1 VKMAEMKMTKA
12 EKKDSMPTAV
22 GADSGLD
29 YPYGLTL
36 RLDSASLDKL
46 GMDKLPKVGAKV
58 KLEAIGVVTSVSQH
72 ESKSN
77 DSRNVEIQLQELA
90 VDRADPLSKEE
101 KNELTRADFGAR
113 LEQEKRSR
121 RA

>member
-1 VKMAEMKMTKA
+1 MFVKMADMKMTKS
-12 EKKDSMPTAV
+12 EKKDTIPSV
-22 GADSGLD
+22 ADTPN
-29 YPYGLTL
+29 YPYGLCL
-36 RLDSASLDKL
+36 RLDNASLEKL
-46 GMDKLPKVGAKV
+46 GITTLPKVGAKV
-58 KLEAIGVVTSVSQH
+58 MVTGMGVITSVSSH

-90 VDRADPLSKEE
+90 VDRAEPLSKEE
-101 KNELTRADFGAR
+101 KNELARADFGSR

>member
-1 VKMAEMKMTKA
+1 MKMADMKMSKT
-12 EKKDSMPTAV
+12 EKKGSMPCSV
-22 GADSGLD
+22 DSQPD
-29 YPYGLTL
+29 YHYGLRL
-36 RLDSASLDKL
+36 SLDSAALEKL
-46 GMDKLPKVGAKV
+46 GMTTLPKVGAKV
-58 KLEAIGVVTSVSQH
+58 MVSAIGVVTSVSQH
-72 ESKSN
+72 ESKNN

-101 KNELTRADFGAR
+101 KNELARADFGSR